1 MREVISWPIRVWSLV
16 IALDFAIALAVG
28 VALTD
33 LQLLIFLLA
42 LVTFSLVFA
51 RKNRLIIEVTG
62 SSIRVAGGLLE
73 REFIREIVLLDETE
87 MKIERSTNLNSLAF
101 LAIRFWVRGGMK
113 IVLNDP
119 RDPTPY
125 WLVSS
130 RRVQEIK
137 QLLGK

>member
-42 LVTFSLVFA
+42 LITFSLVFA